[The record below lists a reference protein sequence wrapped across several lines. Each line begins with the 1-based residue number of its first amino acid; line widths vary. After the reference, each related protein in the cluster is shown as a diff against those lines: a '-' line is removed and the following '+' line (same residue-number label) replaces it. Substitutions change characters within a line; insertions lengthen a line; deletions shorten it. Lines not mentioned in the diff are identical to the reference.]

1 MSTLDIPPLFSDAG
15 GASSLNATENAP
27 PSLASQSALAAAAT
41 FVTAQPLPAPHQPA
55 AVNPPRAPPWGH
67 GWVGGGLLF
76 IAAVYLLREAQPL
89 MVPIAVAVVLTLVL
103 SAPVRY
109 LARHRIPE
117 FIGAGLLVLAVVG
130 GIALVGTTL
139 LVPASEWW
147 DRAPTSV
154 DQLFKQVERVR
165 ASIGIPAP
173 VAATPAATPAANPAP
188 APPSATSEAPS
199 KRRAG
204 GAATEQPGDE
214 TPAAPAAPP
223 QDPVKEKIVT
233 ESVAFTG
240 LVIGQV
246 FSLGIS
252 TVATLIL
259 LYFLL
264 ASEHWM
270 LSRTVEA
277 IDRRRTRALVLS
289 GVRTAQREIGRFI
302 SALSIINFGVGV
314 VTIGLMAAIGLPN
327 PVLWG
332 TLAAVLNFIPYLGAI
347 IVVGVLLLAGV
358 ASFADQP
365 SLIMLPAAAFFLVH
379 TIEANL
385 ITPWFV
391 GRQLALSR
399 ISVFLSVMFWG
410 WLWGIVGA
418 LLAVPVLIGLRAAF
432 RRQARMRRL
441 CVYLDEQRRPPP
453 SLRSLLRRGGGLLRH
468 PLRPQPVDE
477 TIDGGGL
484 SYRRRR

>member
-1 MSTLDIPPLFSDAG
+1 MNALDVPPLFPDEPPGSN
-15 GASSLNATENAP
+15 ASPSSSREAEAAEDVSQAPLP
-27 PSLASQSALAAAAT
+27 PSDGATAHAAT
-41 FVTAQPLPAPHQPA
+41 QPRPLIAPIA
-55 AVNPPRAPPWGH
+55 AVNPSRAPPSGF

-76 IAAVYLLREAQPL
+76 VAAVYLLREAQPL

-109 LARHRIPE
+109 LARRGIPE
-117 FIGAGLLVLAVVG
+117 FIGAGLLVLAVIG
-130 GIALVGTTL
+130 GIGLIGTTL
-139 LVPASEWW
+139 VVPATEWW

-154 DQLFKQVERVR
+154 EQLFKQVERVR

-173 VAATPAATPAANPAP
+173 VAQAP
-188 APPSATSEAPS
+188 APPV
-199 KRRAG
+199 
-204 GAATEQPGDE
+204 
-214 TPAAPAAPP
+214 AAPTKRKAAAAEEPTPPAPVAPP

-233 ESVAFTG
+233 ESVALTG
-240 LVIGQV
+240 VVIGQA

-264 ASEHWM
+264 SSEHWM

-277 IDRRRTRALVLS
+277 IDRRRTRALLLS

-314 VTIGLMAAIGLPN
+314 VTIGLMAYIGLPN

-332 TLAAVLNFIPYLGAI
+332 TLAAILNFIPYLGPI
-347 IVVGVLLLAGV
+347 IVVGVLLLASV

-365 SLIMLPAAAFFLVH
+365 SLIIMPSVAFFIVH
-379 TIEANL
+379 TIEANFV
-385 ITPWFV
+385 TPWFV

-410 WLWGIVGA
+410 WLWGIAGA
-418 LLAVPVLIGLRAAF
+418 LLAVPVLIGVRAAC
-432 RRQARMRRL
+432 RRLPRMRRL
-441 CVYLDEQRRPPP
+441 CVYLDEQREPPP
-453 SLRSLLRRGGGLLRH
+453 SLRSLLRRGGLLRH
-468 PLRPQPVDE
+468 RLQAPNQAAESSP
-477 TIDGGGL
+477 I
-484 SYRRRR
+484 YRRKR